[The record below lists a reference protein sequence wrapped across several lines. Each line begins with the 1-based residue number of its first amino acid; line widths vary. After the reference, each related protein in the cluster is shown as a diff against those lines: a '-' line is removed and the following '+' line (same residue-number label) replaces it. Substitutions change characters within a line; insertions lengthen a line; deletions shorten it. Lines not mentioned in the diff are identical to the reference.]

1 MDIDAKRALIT
12 RYLDAYNRFDVSAMM
27 ATVHDEVVFQ
37 NISDGA
43 VTAQAD
49 GAEALRQMAEQATAM
64 FTTRRQSMKDF
75 AVDGEQAVISVD
87 FEGVLACDLP
97 NGMRAGQRIAVQGRS
112 EFTFRDDRL
121 VRIVDIS

>member
-1 MDIDAKRALIT
+1 MSHPRRA
-12 RYLDAYNRFDVSAMM
+12 RSSDV
-27 ATVHDEVVFQ
+27 TTEVGNIAGPWQ
-37 NISDGA
+37 NHVLEGPDGA

-75 AVDGEQAVISVD
+75 AVDGEQAVIRVD